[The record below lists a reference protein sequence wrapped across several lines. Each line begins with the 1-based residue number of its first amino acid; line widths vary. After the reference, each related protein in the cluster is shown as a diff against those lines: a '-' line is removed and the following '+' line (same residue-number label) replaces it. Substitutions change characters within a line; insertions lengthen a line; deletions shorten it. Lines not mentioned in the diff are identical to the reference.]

1 MQSPSKIHVRRIGG
15 GYYIA
20 SITLRGIVR
29 SGMAMT
35 KLESIE
41 RAQLNKTHVQNQQ

>member
-1 MQSPSKIHVRRIGG
+1 MHPKNKIKVRRIGG

-20 SITLRGIVR
+20 SITLRGVVR

-35 KLESIE
+35 KSEAIE
-41 RAQLNKTHVQNQQ
+41 RAQLNKTHVQN